1 MVPPYGDDI
10 TERIPVPLSNPSGAT
25 SYALTGVAYDMAIAG
40 LPFFVNAS
48 DDNPYRRV
56 TAQYRK
62 QQIDQTREAGE
73 QTLTGWWLRSQSSFH
88 QGQGINFFEPI
99 QEESLRF
106 QYTESKGCNIWTRGE
121 VTLLNSVSPE
131 HVVTGTLTDNN
142 RPQQIARSIQWQE
155 LSYTGATTYNIYDG
169 ILLWDEYDVDKVI
182 PTITASINNK
192 ALTSNVATLTTTAAH
207 TLAPGMEI
215 TVTGVDATFNGT
227 YTITTVPTATTFTYA
242 KTATNVASTP
252 VSPVGTVTS
261 NITHF
266 IDYNSG
272 TDEPVYGICDDGVYA
287 YWVTNKVAGGANKI
301 HMYKKLLSDDSSVAE
316 TLMFNATG
324 IVITNAVL
332 EYTKERI
339 VACINDKVYEIATN
353 ATALP
358 AAVYTHPDND
368 VIYTGITSSGAAIY
382 TSSYSGIQSTIQKFT
397 LATNGTMPTLTSAIT
412 AAELPVGEI
421 VYDIYYYLGY
431 LAVGTSKGIRIA
443 VVSDT
448 DGSINY
454 GPLITDTT
462 HPCYDFA
469 ARDSYLWCAT
479 SVGTNPG
486 VLRINLGTR
495 LGTDLNFAYCNDL
508 YAPTV
513 TGFNTTTCAFMGDTE
528 QLAFVTANNGTT
540 DGAIYVENLDEKI
553 EEGYLQTGFIRY
565 NTLELKVYKLLQAR
579 IDNTNGGLNID
590 TVTFDDTE
598 YRIGTFTE
606 QSNVPEVTV
615 SYPTGAQE
623 YLGFKFTLTRSTTNT
638 ALGPVFNGY
647 NLKALPAVPRQ
658 RLIQYPLFCYD
669 HEADKF
675 GVEEGYEG
683 SAYERMS
690 QLEQVENA
698 GDTVRVQD
706 FRTGESYLGI
716 IEELDFVN
724 KTPSGP
730 RFNGYGGLLIVTV
743 RSIS

>member
-48 DDNPYRRV
+48 DDNPYRRT
-56 TAQYRK
+56 TARYRK
-62 QQIDQTREAGE
+62 EQIDQTREAGE

-106 QYTESKGCNIWTRGE
+106 QYTESKGCNIWERGQ
-121 VTLLNSVSPE
+121 VTLLNSVSAE
-131 HVVTGTLTDNN
+131 HVTTGEVTTNG
-142 RPQQIARSIQWQE
+142 RPPQVARSIQWKE
-155 LSYTGATTYNIYDG
+155 LSYTGATTYNTYDA
-169 ILLWDEYDVDKVI
+169 ILLWDEYDVDKII
-182 PTITASINNK
+182 PTITASIPNK

-215 TVTGVDATFNGT
+215 TVTGVDATFNGN
-227 YTITTVPTATTFTYA
+227 YVITTVPTATTFTYA
-242 KTATNVASTP
+242 KTATNVASTA

-261 NITHF
+261 SITHF

-272 TDEPVYGICDDGVYA
+272 TDEPVYGICDD
-287 YWVTNKVAGGANKI
+287 
-301 HMYKKLLSDDSSVAE
+301 SVAE
-316 TLMFNATG
+316 TLMFSATG

-339 VACINDKVYEIATN
+339 VACINNKVYEIATN
-353 ATALP
+353 ATSLP
-358 AAVYTHPDND
+358 TAVYTHPDND

-382 TSSYSGIQSTIQKFT
+382 TSSFSGIQSTIQKFT
-397 LATNGTMPTLTSAIT
+397 LATNGTMPALTSAIT
-412 AAELPVGEI
+412 AAEMPTGEI
-421 VYDIYYYLGY
+421 VFDIYYYLGFM
-431 LAVGTSKGIRIA
+431 AIGTNKGIRMA

-454 GPLITDTT
+454 GPLIAETT
-462 HPCYDFA
+462 TPCYDFA

-479 SVGTNPG
+479 GVETNPG
-486 VLRINLGTR
+486 VIRINLGTR
-495 LGTDLNFAYCNDL
+495 IGTDLNFAYCYDL

-513 TGFNTTTCAFMGDTE
+513 TDFTTTTCAFMGDTE

-540 DGAIYVENLDEKI
+540 DGAIYVENLDEKV

-579 IDNTNGGLNID
+579 IDNTDGGLNID
-590 TVTFDDTE
+590 TVTFNGTE

-606 QSNVPEVTV
+606 ESNVPEVTV

-623 YLGFKFTLTRSTTNT
+623 YLGFKFTLTRSTVDSS
-638 ALGPVFNGY
+638 LGPVFNGY

-669 HEADKF
+669 HESDKF

-690 QLEQVENA
+690 QLEQIENV

-706 FRTGESYLGI
+706 FRTGESYIGI
-716 IEELDFVN
+716 IEELDFIN
-724 KTPSGP
+724 RTPSGP
-730 RFNGYGGLLIVTV
+730 RFSGYGGLLVVTI
-743 RSIS
+743 RSISQEPQ

>member
-25 SYALTGVAYDMAIAG
+25 SYALTGIAYDMAIAG

-106 QYTESKGCNIWTRGE
+106 QYTESKGCDIWTRGQ

-131 HVVTGTLTDNN
+131 HVTTGTLTTNR

-155 LSYTGATTYNIYDG
+155 LTHTGSTTYNTYDG
-169 ILLWDEYDVDKVI
+169 ILLWDEFDVDKI
-182 PTITASINNK
+182 YPTITASINNK
-192 ALTSNVATLTTTAAH
+192 ALTTDVATLTTTAAH
-207 TLAPGMEI
+207 RLAPGMEI
-215 TVTGVDATFNGT
+215 EVTGVDATFNGT

-242 KTATNVASTP
+242 KVATDVTSTA
-252 VSPVGTVTS
+252 VSPVGTVIS
-261 NITHF
+261 EITHF
-266 IDYNSG
+266 IDYISG
-272 TDEPVYGICDDGVYA
+272 TDYPVYGICDDGVYA
-287 YWVTNKVAGGANKI
+287 YWVTNVLNAGTPRLRI
-301 HMYKKLLSDDSSVAE
+301 YKKLLSDDSTVSP
-316 TLMFNATG
+316 TLMISENG
-324 IVITNAVL
+324 ITVTSAVL

-339 VACINDKVYEIATN
+339 VACINNKVYEIATN
-353 ATALP
+353 ATTMP
-358 AAVYTHPDND
+358 TAAYTHPDND
-368 VIYTGITSSGAAIY
+368 VIYTGVTSSGAAIY
-382 TSSYSGIQSTIQKFT
+382 VSSYGGIQSTISKFT

-431 LAVGTSKGIRIA
+431 LAIGTSKGIRIA
-443 VVSDT
+443 VVSD

-454 GPLITDTT
+454 GPLITNTT

-479 SVGTNPG
+479 SVGENPG
-486 VLRINLGTR
+486 VIRINLGTR

-508 YAPTV
+508 YAPNV
-513 TGFNTTTCAFMGDTE
+513 TGFDTTTCAFMGDTN

-540 DGAIYVENLDEKI
+540 NGAIYVENLDEKV

-579 IDNTNGGLNID
+579 IDNVNGGLNID
-590 TVTFDDTE
+590 TVTFDGTE
-598 YRIGTFTE
+598 YRIGTFVQ

-623 YLGFKFTLTRSTTNT
+623 YLGFKFTLTRSTTDT
-638 ALGPVFNGY
+638 SEGPVFNGY

-669 HEADKF
+669 HESDKF

>member
-1 MVPPYGDDI
+1 MVPPYGSDV
-10 TERIPVPLSNPSGAT
+10 TEAIPVPLSNPAGAT
-25 SYALTGVAYDMAIAG
+25 SYALTGIAYDMAVAG

-131 HVVTGTLTDNN
+131 HLTTGTLTTNR

-155 LSYTGATTYNIYDG
+155 LTHTGSTTYNTYDG
-169 ILLWDEYDVDKVI
+169 ILLWDEYDVDKVY

-192 ALTSNVATLTTTAAH
+192 ALTTNVATLTTTAAH
-207 TLAPGMEI
+207 RLAPGMEI

-227 YTITTVPTATTFTYA
+227 YVITTVPTATTFTYA
-242 KTATNVASTP
+242 KVATNVASTP
-252 VSPVGTVTS
+252 VSPVGSVES
-261 NITHF
+261 SITHF

-272 TDEPVYGICDDGVYA
+272 SDYKVYGICDDGVYA
-287 YWVTNKVAGGANKI
+287 YWVTNVLNSGTPRLRI
-301 HMYKKLLSDDSSVAE
+301 YKKLLSADSSVSP
-316 TLMFNATG
+316 TLMISENG
-324 IVITNAVL
+324 ITVTSAVL

-339 VACINDKVYEIATN
+339 VAAINNKVYEIATN
-353 ATALP
+353 ATSMP
-358 AAVYTHPDND
+358 TAVYTHPDND
-368 VIYTGITSSGAAIY
+368 VVFTGITSSGAAIY
-382 TSSYSGIQSTIQKFT
+382 ISSFSGIQSTIAKFT
-397 LATNGTMPTLTSAIT
+397 LSTAGAMPTLTSAIT

-431 LAVGTSKGIRIA
+431 LAIGTSKGIRIA
-443 VVSDT
+443 VVSD

-454 GPLITDTT
+454 GPLITNTT

-479 SVGTNPG
+479 SVDNNPG
-486 VLRINLGTR
+486 VIRINLGTR

-513 TGFNTTTCAFMGDTE
+513 TGFDTTTCAFMGDTN

-553 EEGYLQTGFIRY
+553 SEGYLQTGFIRY
-565 NTLELKVYKLLQAR
+565 NTLELKVFKLLQAR
-579 IDNTNGGLNID
+579 IDTTNGGLGID
-590 TVTFDDTE
+590 TVTYNNQE
-598 YRIGTFTE
+598 YRIGTFNQE
-606 QSNVPEVTV
+606 SGVPEVTV

-623 YLGFKFTLTRSTTNT
+623 YLGFKFTLTRSTTDT
-638 ALGPVFNGY
+638 SEGPVFNGY

-669 HEADKF
+669 HESDKF

>member
-10 TERIPVPLSNPSGAT
+10 SEAIPVPLSNPAGAT

-48 DDNPYRRV
+48 DDTPYRRQ
-56 TAQYRK
+56 TAEYRK

-99 QEESLRF
+99 QDESLRF
-106 QYTESKGCNIWTRGE
+106 QYTESKGCNIWTRGQ

-131 HVVTGTLTDNN
+131 HITTGEVTTNG
-142 RPQQIARSIQWQE
+142 RPPQVARSIQWKE
-155 LSYTGATTYNIYDG
+155 LSYTGATTYNTYDG
-169 ILLWDEYDVDKVI
+169 ILLWDEYDVDKVY

-207 TLAPGMEI
+207 SLAPGMQI
-215 TVTGVDATFNGT
+215 TVAGVDATFNGD
-227 YTITTVPTATTFTYA
+227 YVITTVPTATTFTYA

-252 VSPVGTVTS
+252 VSPVGSVES
-261 NITHF
+261 SITHF

-339 VACINDKVYEIATN
+339 VACINNKVYEIATN
-353 ATALP
+353 ATSLP
-358 AAVYTHPDND
+358 TAVYTHPDND
-368 VIYTGITSSGAAIY
+368 VVFTGITSSGVAIY
-382 TSSYSGIQSTIQKFT
+382 TSSYSGIQSTIAKFT

-421 VYDIYYYLGY
+421 VFDIYYYLGFM
-431 LAVGTSKGIRIA
+431 AIGTSKGIRMA
-443 VVSDT
+443 VVGD

-454 GPLITDTT
+454 GPLISETT
-462 HPCYDFA
+462 TPCYDFA

-479 SVGTNPG
+479 GVEDNPG
-486 VLRINLGTR
+486 VIRINLGTR
-495 LGTDLNFAYCNDL
+495 LGNDLNFAYCYDL

-513 TGFNTTTCAFMGDTE
+513 TGFTTTTCAFMGDTE

-540 DGAIYVENLDEKI
+540 DGAIYVENLNEKV

-579 IDNTNGGLNID
+579 VDNTDGGLNID
-590 TVTFDDTE
+590 TVTYDGTE
-598 YRIGTFTE
+598 YRIGTFSQ

-623 YLGFKFTLTRSTTNT
+623 YLGFKFFLTRSTTDVSK
-638 ALGPVFNGY
+638 GPVFDGY
-647 NLKALPAVPRQ
+647 NLKSLPAVPRQ

-669 HEADKF
+669 HETDKF

-683 SAYERMS
+683 SAYARMS
-690 QLEQVENA
+690 QLEQVENV

-706 FRTGESYLGI
+706 FRTGESYLGL
-716 IEELDFVN
+716 IEELSFVN
-724 KTPSGP
+724 RTPSGP
-730 RFNGYGGLLIVTV
+730 RFSGYGGTLFVTV

>member
-1 MVPPYGDDI
+1 
-10 TERIPVPLSNPSGAT
+10 
-25 SYALTGVAYDMAIAG
+25 
-40 LPFFVNAS
+40 
-48 DDNPYRRV
+48 
-56 TAQYRK
+56 
-62 QQIDQTREAGE
+62 
-73 QTLTGWWLRSQSSFH
+73 
-88 QGQGINFFEPI
+88 
-99 QEESLRF
+99 
-106 QYTESKGCNIWTRGE
+106 
-121 VTLLNSVSPE
+121 
-131 HVVTGTLTDNN
+131 
-142 RPQQIARSIQWQE
+142 
-155 LSYTGATTYNIYDG
+155 
-169 ILLWDEYDVDKVI
+169 
-182 PTITASINNK
+182 
-192 ALTSNVATLTTTAAH
+192 
-207 TLAPGMEI
+207 
-215 TVTGVDATFNGT
+215 
-227 YTITTVPTATTFTYA
+227 
-242 KTATNVASTP
+242 
-252 VSPVGTVTS
+252 
-261 NITHF
+261 
-266 IDYNSG
+266 
-272 TDEPVYGICDDGVYA
+272 
-287 YWVTNKVAGGANKI
+287 
-301 HMYKKLLSDDSSVAE
+301 
-316 TLMFNATG
+316 
-324 IVITNAVL
+324 
-332 EYTKERI
+332 
-339 VACINDKVYEIATN
+339 
-353 ATALP
+353 
-358 AAVYTHPDND
+358 
-368 VIYTGITSSGAAIY
+368 
-382 TSSYSGIQSTIQKFT
+382 
-397 LATNGTMPTLTSAIT
+397 MPTLTSAIT

-431 LAVGTSKGIRIA
+431 LAIGTSKGIRIA
-443 VVSDT
+443 VVSD

-454 GPLITDTT
+454 GPLITNTT

-479 SVGTNPG
+479 SVGENPG
-486 VLRINLGTR
+486 VIRINLGTR

-513 TGFNTTTCAFMGDTE
+513 TGFDTTTCAFMGDTN

-540 DGAIYVENLDEKI
+540 DGAIYVENLNEKI

-579 IDNTNGGLNID
+579 IDNTDGGLNID

-598 YRIGTFTE
+598 YRIGTFTQ

-623 YLGFKFTLTRSTTNT
+623 YLGFKFTLTRSTTDSS
-638 ALGPVFNGY
+638 LGPVFNGY

-669 HEADKF
+669 HESDKF